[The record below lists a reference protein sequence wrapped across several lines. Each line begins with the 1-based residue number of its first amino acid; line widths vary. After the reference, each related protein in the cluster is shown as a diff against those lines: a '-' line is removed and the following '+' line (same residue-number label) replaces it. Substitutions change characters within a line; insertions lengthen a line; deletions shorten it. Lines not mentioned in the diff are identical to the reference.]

1 MESFLQRIRQII
13 DSQKLSIRDFEKK
26 IGAGQGVISKSL
38 RQNTDITSKYL
49 RSIVENFP
57 QISSEWLLTGKGPM
71 LKEQYN
77 IDVPEVSTLNEES
90 QITMYGRPY
99 TERRYEIQSIP
110 LYETEIS
117 AGLITLYSNQTE
129 QTPIGNIVIPNAPKC
144 DGAIP
149 VRGDSMYPI
158 LKAGDIVCYKT
169 INNLD
174 NVSWGEIHNI
184 YINADGDERFATK
197 YLQKSEKGEEYVTL
211 VSYNQH
217 HQPQDVLKKHIKSIA
232 VVKIS
237 IRYNSN
243 I

>member
-1 MESFLQRIRQII
+1 MSTINERI
-13 DSQKLSIRDFEKK
+13 K
-26 IGAGQGVISKSL
+26 I
-38 RQNTDITSKYL
+38 
-49 RSIVENFP
+49 IVETFANGKNTELARILSTSEANIRNYTGNVMPKFDILNKIATSFD
-57 QISSEWLLTGKGPM
+57 ISAEWLLTGKGPM
-71 LKEQYN
+71 LKEEY
-77 IDVPEVSTLNEES
+77 IDVPELSTLNEES

-117 AGLITLYSNQTE
+117 AGLITLYSNQTA

-158 LKAGDIVCYKT
+158 LKAGDIVCYKA

-197 YLQKSEKGEEYVTL
+197 YLQKSERGEEYVTL